1 MLKISECQAKVTGMD
16 WNGLE
21 WAGMGGGGRVLAG
34 SNLNVFDC
42 LKHSDNLDEIGT
54 SASKQKRLLRV
65 CESNISF
72 Y

>member
-1 MLKISECQAKVTGMD
+1 MSGKSD
-16 WNGLE
+16 WKGLE
-21 WAGMGGGGRVLAG
+21 WAGMGRRGVLAG

-65 CESNISF
+65 YESNISF

>member
-1 MLKISECQAKVTGMD
+1 MKGHLRSAEDKRMSDKSD

-21 WAGMGGGGRVLAG
+21 WRGRVLAG

-42 LKHSDNLDEIGT
+42 RKHSDNLDEIGT
-54 SASKQKRLLRV
+54 SASKQKKLLRV